1 MSFVE
6 EEDILNLMEDML
18 THLVETVKP
27 LMRLIK
33 PFPRLSYGDVM
44 ARYGTDKP
52 DIRFGLELRDL
63 TDILLGSE
71 FGVFRSAVQGGGK
84 VKGICAPGCASYSR
98 RQLDELIE
106 LTKAYGARGLVALA
120 LTEDSGGLAVDKTSS
135 AAAKFV
141 TPEEIRKM
149 ADRLEARGGDLLLIV
164 ADKPGV
170 VNKVLDQL
178 RREMGRR
185 LGLVDPNL
193 LAIAFVVGFPLFDWN
208 EDEKRWEPM
217 HHPFTAPRDEDV
229 MLLDTTPGGVRS
241 KHYDIIC
248 NGYEL
253 SSGSIRIHNR
263 EMQERIFR
271 LLGYNQERTERLFG
285 HLLQALEYG
294 APPHGGIAPGID
306 RLVMLLAGEECI
318 REVIPFPK
326 NQSGYDMLFDA
337 PSEVSEEQLRELHLT
352 SSKE

>member
-1 MSFVE
+1 
-6 EEDILNLMEDML
+6 
-18 THLVETVKP
+18 
-27 LMRLIK
+27 
-33 PFPRLSYGDVM
+33 
-44 ARYGTDKP
+44 
-52 DIRFGLELRDL
+52 
-63 TDILLGSE
+63 
-71 FGVFRSAVQGGGK
+71 
-84 VKGICAPGCASYSR
+84 
-98 RQLDELIE
+98 
-106 LTKAYGARGLVALA
+106 
-120 LTEDSGGLAVDKTSS
+120 
-135 AAAKFV
+135 
-141 TPEEIRKM
+141 
-149 ADRLEARGGDLLLIV
+149 
-164 ADKPGV
+164 
-170 VNKVLDQL
+170 
-178 RREMGRR
+178 
-185 LGLVDPNL
+185 
-193 LAIAFVVGFPLFDWN
+193 
-208 EDEKRWEPM
+208 M